1 MTDHFDKSK
10 MSGVAN
16 LYNKT
21 VMAYPIPIL
30 VLVAALTA
38 FFGYQAQYFTL
49 DASSDAIVLENDSDL
64 KYYDETREIF
74 GSDDYVF
81 ITLKPANGDLFSQET
96 LEPMGK
102 MLDELAALPDVESV
116 TSILN
121 VPLFHS
127 PDVPLMNLAKG
138 FKSLVTG
145 ADPELARIEMTS
157 SPLYKNYLINE
168 DGTTTAMQ
176 VTFKEDPP
184 EFKAIEK
191 RRAELKDQRREG
203 GLSAEE
209 TTELSDLETQY
220 KAQYEALIAESNNN
234 VVQVRAIVASY
245 SDLGDLHIGGV
256 PMIMADIISYVDSDI
271 KLFGILVSLMVLVVL
286 ALIFR
291 QVRWVLLPSM
301 ACILTVL
308 FMFGYLGWTRWS
320 ATIVTSNFPSLLF
333 VIALADTLH
342 LVVHFREL
350 HARHPEKPK
359 RDLILASCR
368 HVAVP
373 CLYTSLTTCVG
384 FASLIVSGIRPV
396 MDFGIMMAMGVGL
409 AYFMSFIFFP
419 AALLL
424 FTKGKAPSQE
434 LADLEKSPLTI
445 FARLTENYGKLIFAA
460 SVIIVVIFGIGTQRL
475 LVENRFID
483 YFKSDTPIYQGMSVI
498 DRELGGTTPLE
509 VVLEGTGKDY
519 WIDKENLAKLKE
531 VHEWLDALPET
542 GKVISP
548 HTMIEMITKV
558 NKGNEVPIPII
569 KIALSQLPPE
579 IEDAVVGPYMTTDRD
594 QVRIAMRAM
603 ESDESLSRKDLMGK
617 IDTYFNTADVFKE
630 EELTPHVTG
639 LFQLYNNL
647 LQSLYASQ
655 IQTIGA
661 VFGAIWV
668 MFILLFRSI
677 RIATIAI
684 IPNIIPVLLV
694 IGTLGW
700 TGIPLDI
707 MTTMTA
713 AITLGI
719 AVDFA
724 IHYVHRFQH
733 EFEANQ
739 NYVACMHR
747 CNNSIGRAM
756 FYTTLT
762 IIAGFSLLIFSNFIP
777 NIYFG
782 LFTML
787 AIVVAFV
794 AAVTLL
800 PLFMIWIKPL
810 GKESTETEVT
820 G

>member
-10 MSGVAN
+10 MSALAQWYDKFVLG
-16 LYNKT
+16 
-21 VMAYPIPIL
+21 YPIPIL
-30 VLVAALTA
+30 LIVGAMTVFL
-38 FFGYQAQYFTL
+38 GYQAQYFTL
-49 DASSDAIVLENDSDL
+49 DASSDAIVLENDADL
-64 KYYDETREIF
+64 KYYDETRNMF

-81 ITLKPANGDLFSQET
+81 IVLEPADGDLFSEQT
-96 LEPMGK
+96 LDRLGK
-102 MLDELAALPDVESV
+102 MSDELAALSDVASI

-138 FKSLVTG
+138 YKSLITG
-145 ADPELARIEMTS
+145 ADPELARVEMTT
-157 SPLYKNYLINE
+157 SPLYKNYLIDE
-168 DGTTTAMQ
+168 TGSITAIQ
-176 VTFKEDPP
+176 VTFNDDPP

-191 RRAELKDQRREG
+191 RRAELRKKRRDE
-203 GLSAEE
+203 GLSSEE
-209 TTELSDLETQY
+209 AGELADLEPQY
-220 KAQYEALIAESNNN
+220 EDQYEALIAESNEN
-234 VVQVRAIVASY
+234 VVQVREIVARY
-245 SDLGDLHIGGV
+245 SDLGELHIGGV
-256 PMIMADIISYVDSDI
+256 PMIMADIINYVEGDI
-271 KLFGILVSLMVLVVL
+271 KLFGFLISFMVIFVL
-286 ALIFR
+286 AIIFR
-291 QVRWVLLPSM
+291 QVRWVLLPTL

-333 VIALADTLH
+333 VIALADVLH
-342 LVVHFREL
+342 LVVHYREL
-350 HARHPEKPK
+350 HARFPDESK
-359 RDLILASCR
+359 RDLLLASCR

-424 FTKGKAPSQE
+424 FTKGKAPSQKLAE
-434 LADLEKSPLTI
+434 LEESPLTI
-445 FARLTENYGKLIFAA
+445 FGRITEHYGKLITVGAI
-460 SVIIVVIFGIGTQRL
+460 SLVVVFGIGTQRL
-475 LVENRFID
+475 IVENSFIG
-483 YFKSDTPIYQGMSVI
+483 YFKKDTPIYQGMSKL
-498 DRELGGTTPLE
+498 DRELGGTMPLE
-509 VVLEGTGKDY
+509 VVLIGTEKDF
-519 WIDKENLAKLKE
+519 WINKENLAKLKE

-542 GKVISP
+542 GVVISP
-548 HTMIEMITKV
+548 HTMVEMITKV

-569 KIALSQLPPE
+569 KIALAQLPPD
-579 IEDAVVGPYMTTDRD
+579 IEAAVVGPYMSEDRS
-594 QVRIAMRAM
+594 QVRIAMRAI

-617 IDTYFNTADVFKE
+617 IDAYLETDVFE
-630 EELTPHVTG
+630 SEELTAKSTG

-647 LQSLYASQ
+647 LQSLYTSQ

-661 VFGAIWV
+661 VFGGIWV
-668 MFILLFRSI
+668 MFVLLFRSF

-684 IPNIIPVLLV
+684 IPNIIPVVLV

-700 TGIPLDI
+700 SGIPLDI

-733 EFEANQ
+733 EFAENQ
-739 NYVACMHR
+739 NYVACMYR

-756 FYTTLT
+756 YFTTLT

-782 LFTML
+782 IFTML
-787 AIVVAFV
+787 AILVAFI

-800 PLFMIWIKPL
+800 PLMMIWLKPL
-810 GKESTETEVT
+810 GKETIPAEVT
-820 G
+820 E

>member
-1 MTDHFDKSK
+1 MTDHFEKDK
-10 MSGVAN
+10 MSAIARI
-16 LYNKT
+16 YDKT

-30 VLVAALTA
+30 VLVAALAA

-81 ITLKPANGDLFSQET
+81 ITLKPANGDLFSPDT
-96 LEPMGK
+96 LEPMGE
-102 MLDELAALPDVESV
+102 MLDKLAALSDVESV

-138 FKSLVTG
+138 YKSLITG
-145 ADPELARIEMTS
+145 ADPELARIEMTT
-157 SPLYKNYLINE
+157 SPLYNNYLINA
-168 DGTTTAMQ
+168 DGSTTAMQ

-191 RRAELKDQRREG
+191 RRAELKDKNREE
-203 GLSAEE
+203 GLTADESAE
-209 TTELSDLETQY
+209 LVQLNIDY
-220 KAQYEALIAESNNN
+220 KAQYEALIAQSNDN
-234 VVQVRAIVASY
+234 VDQVRAIVASY
-245 SDLGDLHIGGV
+245 SHLGDLHIGGV
-256 PMIMADIISYVDSDI
+256 PMIMADIISYVEGDI
-271 KLFGILVSLMVLVVL
+271 KLFGILVSLMVVVVL
-286 ALIFR
+286 TLIFR
-291 QVRWVLLPSM
+291 QVRWVLLPTL

-342 LVVHFREL
+342 LVVHYREL
-350 HARHPEKPK
+350 HARYPDQPK

-373 CLYTSLTTCVG
+373 CLYTSMTTCVG
-384 FASLIVSGIRPV
+384 FTSLIVSGIRPV

-424 FTKGKAPSQE
+424 FTKGKAPSQK
-434 LADLEKSPLTI
+434 LADLEESPLTI
-445 FARLTENYGKLIFAA
+445 FGRITEHGGKMVLGTCVAL
-460 SVIIVVIFGIGTQRL
+460 VVVFGIGTQRL

-483 YFKSDTPIYQGMSVI
+483 YFKKDTPIYQGMSVI

-519 WIDKENLAKLKE
+519 WINKENLAKLKE

-569 KIALSQLPPE
+569 KLALGQLPPE

-603 ESDESLSRKDLMGK
+603 ESDETLSRKDLMGK
-617 IDTYFNTADVFKE
+617 IDNYFETAEVFKE
-630 EELTPHVTG
+630 EEMTPHVTG

-668 MFILLFRSI
+668 MFVLLFRSFK
-677 RIATIAI
+677 IATIAI

-733 EFEANQ
+733 EFDANP
-739 NYVACMHR
+739 NYVACMYR

-756 FYTTLT
+756 FFTTLT
-762 IIAGFSLLIFSNFIP
+762 IIAGFSLLMLSNFIP

-782 LFTML
+782 IFTML

-794 AAVTLL
+794 AAVTIL
-800 PLFMIWIKPL
+800 PLMMIWFKPL
-810 GKESTETEVT
+810 GKETEQADAA
-820 G
+820 